1 MKKQIFSLLVIA
13 LAFAGTAMAQR
24 LPAHYPSE
32 GFQRTGV
39 VDAILLEENRIVI
52 GDISYA
58 ISNDVVVHSPT
69 AKDVSIARLRPG
81 VHVGIRNSRSRV
93 LTELWLL
100 PRNYDPTKR
109 R

>member
-1 MKKQIFSLLVIA
+1 MKKQLISAFLIAIA
-13 LAFAGTAMAQR
+13 LASTAFAQR

-32 GFQRTGV
+32 GFQRTGI
-39 VDAILLEENRIVI
+39 VDAVLLDENRIVI

-58 ISNDVVVHSPT
+58 VSDNVVIHSLT

-81 VHVGIRNSRSRV
+81 VRVGIRNGRSRV

-100 PRNYDPTKR
+100 PSNYDSKR